1 MSAPLAV
8 GDGRSGLT
16 PRPLQ
21 VLGECALALVRLARS
36 RLSAEWAGFPLYRIL
51 LDRPAAT
58 YLAFTPRD
66 FRPVSVARGR
76 EILAGRLSLEGETAE
91 IGVHGDPWDMP
102 SPSRRFAVALHRF
115 AWLPDLLAAG
125 ADGEREALRLF
136 VTWRAEFE
144 PLSPFV
150 WGVETLERR
159 VVNLACGAHRMTP
172 HASEQEA
179 RLLAVMLARHARRLA
194 DIAGP
199 DDRRAERL
207 AAACMGAGALA
218 DPVGGTLLRRLL
230 ARLARALDQAVAEDG
245 GIATR
250 SPQQGLE
257 LLYDLLTVD
266 DLLTQRGVA
275 PPAELSR
282 AIDALSATT
291 AYLKLRDGRLA
302 RFQGG
307 EAVSANAVDGAL
319 AQFDPGAA
327 PAGGGGRGGY
337 QRIASRRIEV
347 LADAAPPARGAFSVT
362 ACDQPLALEIVCNGD
377 RLITNT
383 GWSPTGHVP
392 ASLRLA
398 EGGSTAS
405 LGETATA
412 RMLTGLRGSG
422 LGARLTGA
430 AGSVSVQRT
439 ETEDGAWLEMA
450 HDGWAR
456 AAGLVHTRRLFLDYR
471 AAELRGEDAFVRI
484 KDRRRPRGAAYA
496 IRFHVAPGVQV
507 SLARDERSVLIRG
520 PSDQGWWLRNDSRE
534 VTLEPSLV
542 NDPGGARRTTQ
553 IVLRGRIPAEA
564 DDGRVR
570 WKLSPVDSAAEPGRR
585 RAREAE
591 A

>member
-1 MSAPLAV
+1 VSAPLAV
-8 GDGRSGLT
+8 GGGRSGLT

-21 VLGECALALVRLARS
+21 ILGEYALALARLAWR

-76 EILAGRLSLEGETAE
+76 EILSGRLTLEGETAE

-115 AWLPDLLAAG
+115 AWLPDLMAAG

-144 PLSPFV
+144 TLSAFV
-150 WGVETLERR
+150 WGAETLERR

-172 HASEQEA
+172 HASEQES
-179 RLLAVMLARHARRLA
+179 RLLAVMLARQVRRLA

-218 DPVGGTLLRRLL
+218 DPVGGALLRRLL
-230 ARLARALDQAVAEDG
+230 VRLARALDRAVGEDG
-245 GIATR
+245 GVATR

-307 EAVSANAVDGAL
+307 DAVSANAVDGAL
-319 AQFDPGAA
+319 AQFDPDTA
-327 PAGGGGRGGY
+327 PAGGRGGY
-337 QRIASRRIEV
+337 QRIFSRRIEV
-347 LADAAPPARGAFSVT
+347 LADAATPARGAFAVT

-377 RLITNT
+377 RLITNS
-383 GWSPTGHVP
+383 GWSPHAHLP
-392 ASLRLA
+392 PSLRLA
-398 EGGSTAS
+398 SGGSTVS
-405 LGETATA
+405 LGETTTG
-412 RMLTGLRGSG
+412 RVLTGLRGSG
-422 LGARLTGA
+422 LGARLVGA
-430 AGSVSVQRT
+430 ARSVSVHRT
-439 ETEDGAWLEMA
+439 ETDDGAWLELS
-450 HDGWAR
+450 HDGWAH
-456 AAGLVHTRRLFLDYR
+456 AAGLIHTRRLFLDHR
-471 AAELRGEDAFVRI
+471 TAELRGEDAFVRL
-484 KDRRRPRGAAYA
+484 KDHRRRRGVAYA
-496 IRFHVAPGVQV
+496 LRFHISPGVQV

-520 PSDQGWWLRNDSRE
+520 PSDQGWWLRNDSPE

-542 NDPGGARRTTQ
+542 NDQGGARRTTQ
-553 IVLRGRIPAEA
+553 IVLRGRVPAEA
-564 DDGRVR
+564 EDGRVR
-570 WKLSPVDSAAEPGRR
+570 WKLSPVDASAEPGRR
-585 RAREAE
+585 RGRDAE